1 MWERIIDEIK
11 NNLRNPN
18 LYIVLIIVIMVFL
31 LLFPYIDANIFYY
44 NRVNSRIE
52 ILNKMSEIDVE
63 KIQNNEIFMKEYNSI
78 LDEIEKQTEGNMGN
92 IFMHENDEKVDTI
105 KFISGG
111 MVFWGIAISYLYGE
125 NRNLKNIKYGFFPMI
140 IIGFIFGVIA
150 RQIPTIISPIINFI
164 GFPILILGIMILFY
178 INSTKS

>member
-1 MWERIIDEIK
+1 MWEKIIDEIK

-63 KIQNNEIFMKEYNSI
+63 KIQNNEIFMKEYDSL
-78 LDEIEKQTEGNMGN
+78 LDEIEK
-92 IFMHENDEKVDTI
+92 H
-105 KFISGG
+105 
-111 MVFWGIAISYLYGE
+111 
-125 NRNLKNIKYGFFPMI
+125 
-140 IIGFIFGVIA
+140 
-150 RQIPTIISPIINFI
+150 
-164 GFPILILGIMILFY
+164 
-178 INSTKS
+178 

>member
-92 IFMHENDEKVDTI
+92 IFMHENDEKVNTI

-111 MVFWGIAISYLYGE
+111 MVF
-125 NRNLKNIKYGFFPMI
+125 
-140 IIGFIFGVIA
+140 
-150 RQIPTIISPIINFI
+150 
-164 GFPILILGIMILFY
+164 
-178 INSTKS
+178 